1 MKKKKTVTKTLSEQL
16 RQIIKNGNMT
26 RYEISKRSGV
36 DASQLHRFVHTSGGL
51 SMDSLDRI
59 AQVLRIR
66 LVAYGKAGE

>member
-1 MKKKKTVTKTLSEQL
+1 MKKKKTVSKTLSEQL
-16 RQIIKNGNMT
+16 IQIIKNGNMT
-26 RYEISKRSGV
+26 RYEIAKRSGV
-36 DASQLHRFVHTSGGL
+36 DASQLHRFVHASGGL